1 LDLNNLIVHDRTP
14 AYAGVL
20 FHLLSVATSTPV
32 LAEKIGN
39 DIKVVLLGDA
49 DMETPLTSMVVS
61 ETVNVSRFDRSQH
74 QGRDSCI
81 LSITGCDIDLLK
93 SAGLCDASFP
103 TLSLPYIW
111 SLREQFDAQSYSS
124 FGEFAKQYSRSP
136 KAVSEFFS
144 DRFEQHCHDVEQTAL
159 FIADCVTALTRVIYQ
174 IDKVK
179 KTSLI

>member
-1 LDLNNLIVHDRTP
+1 MGTP
-14 AYAGVL
+14 AL
-20 FHLLSVATSTPV
+20 TES
-32 LAEKIGN
+32 IGN
-39 DIKVVLLGDA
+39 GVTVIHLGA
-49 DMETPLTSMVVS
+49 TDMETPLASMVVS
-61 ETVNVSRFDRSQH
+61 ETVNVSGFDRSLH

-179 KTSLI
+179 KISLI

>member
-1 LDLNNLIVHDRTP
+1 MGLNNFIVHDRTP

-61 ETVNVSRFDRSQH
+61 ETVNVSRFDRSLH

-144 DRFEQHCHDVEQTAL
+144 DRFEQHCHDIEQTAL

-179 KTSLI
+179 KISLI